1 MSGKIPC
8 RRDFGWNGFRAV
20 NSPATKAYFDSRTI
34 FRHSKKRIFFKEELL
49 AFSKGAGR
57 ELNNNFYFKIVVN
70 PNGVIYDETTNPK
83 IIERDTL
90 PLLWQSG
97 VKKFIKKTD
106 HS

>member
-1 MSGKIPC
+1 
-8 RRDFGWNGFRAV
+8 
-20 NSPATKAYFDSRTI
+20 
-34 FRHSKKRIFFKEELL
+34 
-49 AFSKGAGR
+49 
-57 ELNNNFYFKIVVN
+57 LNNNFYFKIVVN